1 MDMDTLIMDMD
12 TGAERR
18 EKLKLLLKLQ
28 LLLIL
33 MLRLIPGMDTMVDT
47 MDMDTLVDT
56 IVLTDIYGAERRG
69 KLKLLLILMLR
80 LIPGMDIMVDTMDLD
95 MVHTM
100 HTLIMDMDTGA
111 ERREK
116 LKLLLK
122 LQLLLILMLRLIPGM
137 DTMVDTM
144 DIDTM
149 VILMLDTTWVNEEQD
164 CNICKHLYMCT
175 HLCST
180 HVHTKS
186 TKDVVRLI

>member
-1 MDMDTLIMDMD
+1 MDMDLHTMVLVDTIIHIVMD

-18 EKLKLLLKLQ
+18 EKLKLLLILRLIPGYTMDMDVDLHTMVLVDTIVLTDIYGVERRGKLKLLLKLQ

-33 MLRLIPGMDTMVDT
+33 MLRLIPGMDTM
-47 MDMDTLVDT
+47 DM
-56 IVLTDIYGAERRG
+56 
-69 KLKLLLILMLR
+69 
-80 LIPGMDIMVDTMDLD
+80 
-95 MVHTM
+95 
-100 HTLIMDMDTGA
+100 
-111 ERREK
+111 
-116 LKLLLK
+116 
-122 LQLLLILMLRLIPGM
+122 
-137 DTMVDTM
+137 DTM

>member
-1 MDMDTLIMDMD
+1 
-12 TGAERR
+12 
-18 EKLKLLLKLQ
+18 
-28 LLLIL
+28 
-33 MLRLIPGMDTMVDT
+33 
-47 MDMDTLVDT
+47 MDTLVDT

-69 KLKLLLILMLR
+69 KLKLLLKLQLLLILMLR
-80 LIPGMDIMVDTMDLD
+80 LIPGMDTMDTMDLD

-144 DIDTM
+144 DMDTMDIDTM

-175 HLCST
+175 YKVNQGCCKTHLN
-180 HVHTKS
+180 
-186 TKDVVRLI
+186 DVLTTTTCAHSLSFQAA

>member
-1 MDMDTLIMDMD
+1 MHTLIMDMDMD

-33 MLRLIPGMDTMVDT
+33 MLRLIPGMDTM
-47 MDMDTLVDT
+47 
-56 IVLTDIYGAERRG
+56 
-69 KLKLLLILMLR
+69 
-80 LIPGMDIMVDTMDLD
+80 DTMDLD

-100 HTLIMDMDTGA
+100 HTLIMDTDMDTGA

-144 DIDTM
+144 DILM
-149 VILMLDTTWVNEEQD
+149 VDSTGVNEEQD

>member
-1 MDMDTLIMDMD
+1 MD

-18 EKLKLLLKLQ
+18 EKLKLLLQ
-28 LLLIL
+28 
-33 MLRLIPGMDTMVDT
+33 
-47 MDMDTLVDT
+47 
-56 IVLTDIYGAERRG
+56 
-69 KLKLLLILMLR
+69 LKLLLILMLR
-80 LIPGMDIMVDTMDLD
+80 LIPGWDIMVDTMDLD

-137 DTMVDTM
+137 DTIMDTM

>member
-1 MDMDTLIMDMD
+1 
-12 TGAERR
+12 
-18 EKLKLLLKLQ
+18 
-28 LLLIL
+28 
-33 MLRLIPGMDTMVDT
+33 
-47 MDMDTLVDT
+47 
-56 IVLTDIYGAERRG
+56 
-69 KLKLLLILMLR
+69 
-80 LIPGMDIMVDTMDLD
+80 MVDTMDLD

-137 DTMVDTM
+137 DIMVDTMDLDMVHTMHTLIMDMDTM

-164 CNICKHLYMCT
+164 CNICKH
-175 HLCST
+175 
-180 HVHTKS
+180 
-186 TKDVVRLI
+186 

>member
-1 MDMDTLIMDMD
+1 MDMDLDMHTMVLVD
-12 TGAERR
+12 TIVLTDIYGAERR
-18 EKLKLLLKLQ
+18 GKLKLSLKLKLLL
-28 LLLIL
+28 I
-33 MLRLIPGMDTMVDT
+33 LRLIPGYT
-47 MDMDTLVDT
+47 MDMDLDMHTMVLVDT

-69 KLKLLLILMLR
+69 KLKLLL
-80 LIPGMDIMVDTMDLD
+80 
-95 MVHTM
+95 
-100 HTLIMDMDTGA
+100 
-111 ERREK
+111 
-116 LKLLLK
+116 K

-137 DTMVDTM
+137 DTM

>member
-1 MDMDTLIMDMD
+1 MVLVDTIVLTDIY
-12 TGAERR
+12 GAERR
-18 EKLKLLLKLQ
+18 GKLKLSLKLLLKLQ

-33 MLRLIPGMDTMVDT
+33 MLRLIPGMDTM
-47 MDMDTLVDT
+47 DM
-56 IVLTDIYGAERRG
+56 
-69 KLKLLLILMLR
+69 
-80 LIPGMDIMVDTMDLD
+80 
-95 MVHTM
+95 
-100 HTLIMDMDTGA
+100 
-111 ERREK
+111 
-116 LKLLLK
+116 
-122 LQLLLILMLRLIPGM
+122 
-137 DTMVDTM
+137 DTM

>member
-1 MDMDTLIMDMD
+1 MDVDLHTMVLVDTIIHIVMD

-18 EKLKLLLKLQ
+18 EKLKLLLILRLIPGYTMDMDVDLHTMVLVDTIIHMVMDTGAERRGKLKLLLKLQ

-33 MLRLIPGMDTMVDT
+33 MLRLIPGMDTM
-47 MDMDTLVDT
+47 DM
-56 IVLTDIYGAERRG
+56 
-69 KLKLLLILMLR
+69 
-80 LIPGMDIMVDTMDLD
+80 
-95 MVHTM
+95 
-100 HTLIMDMDTGA
+100 
-111 ERREK
+111 
-116 LKLLLK
+116 
-122 LQLLLILMLRLIPGM
+122 
-137 DTMVDTM
+137 DTM

>member
-1 MDMDTLIMDMD
+1 MDIMVDTMDLDMVHTMHTLIMDMD

-28 LLLIL
+28 
-33 MLRLIPGMDTMVDT
+33 
-47 MDMDTLVDT
+47 
-56 IVLTDIYGAERRG
+56 
-69 KLKLLLILMLR
+69 LLLILMLR

-144 DIDTM
+144 DMDT
-149 VILMLDTTWVNEEQD
+149 
-164 CNICKHLYMCT
+164 
-175 HLCST
+175 
-180 HVHTKS
+180 
-186 TKDVVRLI
+186 

>member
-1 MDMDTLIMDMD
+1 MDTMDLDMVHTMHTLIMDMDMD

-33 MLRLIPGMDTMVDT
+33 MLRLIPGMDT
-47 MDMDTLVDT
+47 L
-56 IVLTDIYGAERRG
+56 
-69 KLKLLLILMLR
+69 
-80 LIPGMDIMVDTMDLD
+80 
-95 MVHTM
+95 
-100 HTLIMDMDTGA
+100 
-111 ERREK
+111 
-116 LKLLLK
+116 
-122 LQLLLILMLRLIPGM
+122 
-137 DTMVDTM
+137 DTM
-144 DIDTM
+144 DIVHTM

>member
-1 MDMDTLIMDMD
+1 M
-12 TGAERR
+12 
-18 EKLKLLLKLQ
+18 KYLLLLT
-28 LLLIL
+28 LVAFASAAPEAEANAVAGLIPR
-33 MLRLIPGMDTMVDT
+33 LRLIPGMDTMVDT

-69 KLKLLLILMLR
+69 KLR

-122 LQLLLILMLRLIPGM
+122 LQLLLILMP
-137 DTMVDTM
+137 
-144 DIDTM
+144 
-149 VILMLDTTWVNEEQD
+149 
-164 CNICKHLYMCT
+164 
-175 HLCST
+175 
-180 HVHTKS
+180 
-186 TKDVVRLI
+186 

>member
-1 MDMDTLIMDMD
+1 MGLSLWSPTNHEVLAASYSCGICQC
-12 TGAERR
+12 R
-18 EKLKLLLKLQ
+18 EKLLL
-28 LLLIL
+28 
-33 MLRLIPGMDTMVDT
+33 
-47 MDMDTLVDT
+47 
-56 IVLTDIYGAERRG
+56 

-80 LIPGMDIMVDTMDLD
+80 LIPGMDTMDTMDLD

-100 HTLIMDMDTGA
+100 HTLIMDMDMDTGA

-149 VILMLDTTWVNEEQD
+149 VILMVDSTGVNEEQD
-164 CNICKHLYMCT
+164 CNICKHLYMYT

>member
-1 MDMDTLIMDMD
+1 
-12 TGAERR
+12 
-18 EKLKLLLKLQ
+18 
-28 LLLIL
+28 
-33 MLRLIPGMDTMVDT
+33 MVDT

-56 IVLTDIYGAERRG
+56 IVLTDICGAERRG

-144 DIDTM
+144 DMDTMDIDTM

>member
-1 MDMDTLIMDMD
+1 MD
-12 TGAERR
+12 
-18 EKLKLLLKLQ
+18 
-28 LLLIL
+28 
-33 MLRLIPGMDTMVDT
+33 
-47 MDMDTLVDT
+47 
-56 IVLTDIYGAERRG
+56 
-69 KLKLLLILMLR
+69 
-80 LIPGMDIMVDTMDLD
+80 MVDTMDLD

-137 DTMVDTM
+137 DMVDTMDLDMVHTMHTLIMDMDTGAERREKLKLLLILMLRLIPGMDTMVDTMDMDTM

-186 TKDVVRLI
+186 T

>member
-1 MDMDTLIMDMD
+1 MVDTMDLDMVHTMHTLIMDMDMD

-28 LLLIL
+28 PLLIL

-47 MDMDTLVDT
+47 MDM
-56 IVLTDIYGAERRG
+56 
-69 KLKLLLILMLR
+69 
-80 LIPGMDIMVDTMDLD
+80 
-95 MVHTM
+95 
-100 HTLIMDMDTGA
+100 
-111 ERREK
+111 
-116 LKLLLK
+116 
-122 LQLLLILMLRLIPGM
+122 
-137 DTMVDTM
+137 DTM

>member
-1 MDMDTLIMDMD
+1 MDTLIMDMD

-28 LLLIL
+28 
-33 MLRLIPGMDTMVDT
+33 
-47 MDMDTLVDT
+47 
-56 IVLTDIYGAERRG
+56 
-69 KLKLLLILMLR
+69 LLLILMLR

-122 LQLLLILMLRLIPGM
+122 LQLLLIPGM

-144 DIDTM
+144 DMDTL
-149 VILMLDTTWVNEEQD
+149 VDTIVLTDIYGAE
-164 CNICKHLYMCT
+164 
-175 HLCST
+175 
-180 HVHTKS
+180 
-186 TKDVVRLI
+186 RRG